1 MTVRLSEG
9 KEWAVKQLLE
19 LKTPMRK
26 ICRLVGVSRG
36 TVDKIAAGRSCV
48 PSEAQQKRDLK
59 QTRGYCLVCE
69 KDGFIPCVVCAAN
82 EAREAKLAQVQKRLG
97 WKPWQD

>member
-19 LKTPMRK
+19 QRMPLRK

-36 TVDKIAAGRSCV
+36 TVSKIAAGRSCV
-48 PSEAQQKRDLK
+48 PNKTQSELAQS
-59 QTRGYCLVCE
+59 RGFCPICGR
-69 KDGFIPCVVCAAN
+69 DGFIPCVVCAAN
-82 EAREAKLAQVQKRLG
+82 EAREAKLAQIRQRLG
-97 WKPWQD
+97 WKPWQG